1 MKDCGHLAL
10 SKETTFQYVELID
23 SKVQTKKDI
32 IKKRKKI
39 NEFITDETLI
49 KTGFEYIWLWVA
61 IEPENK
67 IFLKDNHSKLLSI
80 VYLGH
85 LLYPLSLYQGI

>member
-32 IKKRKKI
+32 IKKK
-39 NEFITDETLI
+39 ED
-49 KTGFEYIWLWVA
+49 
-61 IEPENK
+61 
-67 IFLKDNHSKLLSI
+67 
-80 VYLGH
+80 
-85 LLYPLSLYQGI
+85 